1 MKSFISRMFL
11 GLMLILTVPAIAAP
25 GLIHYQGR
33 LTNPSGQPITTP
45 FDITFT
51 FWDAET
57 SGAQLGGFSDADTVT
72 ADANGI
78 YSTLIGDDPGNLI
91 PASVFAGNSVWLNV
105 QINGENLTPR
115 KRIVSVGYAL
125 RADMATTATY
135 SPTAGNADKVDGK
148 DSSAFAATAHNHA
161 AGNITSGMFSDALV
175 TDTLTVSLLGSV
187 NGGAIKSGTVA
198 AARIDAA
205 IARDT
210 EIMPAVLAGDGAGS
224 TLDADKLDGKESSAF
239 AATAH
244 NHAAGD
250 ITSGMFSDALVTDTL
265 SVSLSGSV
273 NGGAIKSGT
282 VAAARIDAA
291 IARDSEILPAVLAG
305 DGPGSTLDA
314 DTLDGQQ
321 AAAFM
326 AAASDNWVN
335 TTGDTMTGALNL
347 ENVLNVTFDTGGT
360 DVSIINN
367 GTGRGLLVTRG
378 GAGGLSALRSNSAGD
393 SAIWG
398 QGSTATAEGV
408 TAISTGGAD
417 ALDAQAQGAL
427 GRAGDFGI
435 TNAANPGPALVAATA
450 GTGQAALLD
459 GRVDIGANGSN
470 TGDLRVFSSSAA
482 NKQIHAHATSS
493 GGFVDLFDEAGSF
506 LAGVEADTTGAGGFA
521 YVYRSAA
528 DQGFIVDGNTGANE
542 PRVTI
547 SGSAR
552 AAVFDMANS
561 GSNSVELPT
570 SAISAAECLDE
581 PGVASNTEGSAG
593 VAIASTTL
601 TPILSRSIT
610 APSSGYV
617 LVLGTSQV
625 EISHV
630 TGTNDL
636 YNFGVSDDAAIL
648 PVNQDLFVTVIAALP
663 TGTYEK
669 VLTAHGLFSVGAG
682 AHTFYLLGQKTS
694 AASDDATA
702 FDVQLTLVY
711 FATAYG
717 TVTPTIAGNS
727 AAASSN
733 AAASAN
739 EDVAPRRTGMTPVDL
754 QTEREESIAAD
765 RARLERELA
774 EMRTRFDALQ
784 KDLEANMR
792 AQRAAGNEPG
802 TTKPVRR
809 AVEAGR

>member
-1 MKSFISRMFL
+1 
-11 GLMLILTVPAIAAP
+11 
-25 GLIHYQGR
+25 
-33 LTNPSGQPITTP
+33 
-45 FDITFT
+45 
-51 FWDAET
+51 
-57 SGAQLGGFSDADTVT
+57 
-72 ADANGI
+72 
-78 YSTLIGDDPGNLI
+78 
-91 PASVFAGNSVWLNV
+91 
-105 QINGENLTPR
+105 
-115 KRIVSVGYAL
+115 
-125 RADMATTATY
+125 
-135 SPTAGNADKVDGK
+135 
-148 DSSAFAATAHNHA
+148 
-161 AGNITSGMFSDALV
+161 
-175 TDTLTVSLLGSV
+175 
-187 NGGAIKSGTVA
+187 
-198 AARIDAA
+198 
-205 IARDT
+205 
-210 EIMPAVLAGDGAGS
+210 
-224 TLDADKLDGKESSAF
+224 
-239 AATAH
+239 
-244 NHAAGD
+244 
-250 ITSGMFSDALVTDTL
+250 LVTDTL

-321 AAAFM
+321 ASAFM

-470 TGDLRVFSSSAA
+470 TGDLRVFSSSSA

-506 LAGVEADTTGAGGFA
+506 LVGLEADTAGSGGFA

-528 DQGFIVDGNTGANE
+528 NQGFIVDGNTGANE

-702 FDVQLTLVY
+702 FDVQLTLGY

-754 QTEREESIAAD
+754 QTEREESIAAN

-802 TTKPVRR
+802 TTKPVRG